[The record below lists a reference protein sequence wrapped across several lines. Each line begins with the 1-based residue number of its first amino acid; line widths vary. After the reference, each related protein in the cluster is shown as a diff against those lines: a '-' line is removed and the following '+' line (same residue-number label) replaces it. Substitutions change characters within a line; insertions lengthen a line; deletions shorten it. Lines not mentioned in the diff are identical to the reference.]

1 VRAALDL
8 VRGRGGAQEE
18 AARRARERLRGGD
31 VGGRER
37 DRPPAA

>member
-1 VRAALDL
+1 VRAAFDL
-8 VRGRGGAQEE
+8 VSRRGGAQKET
-18 AARRARERLRGGD
+18 ARRARERLRGGD